1 MNAISELTATPE
13 ATNIITGEVARL
25 ATAVDNAISR
35 DFAVLTCEPRD
46 KRPWP
51 RYSPNAV
58 NSATKDKDLAGKPY
72 NDGQIANFGVAC
84 GQSDLAV
91 VDIDHGLNSAEELDA
106 WMVKNNLPPT
116 LAVRTGRRTEYGIH
130 LYYRGAVPQTTFEL
144 DGCKG
149 EIKSFGGYILGVGS
163 RHPISGELYEYLNDN
178 PIAPLP
184 EVFKTGKTKTH
195 DKTDAPTPFEL
206 VPASQRNARLTSL
219 AGTLRNQ
226 HLSEEII
233 FLALKDFAINRCED
247 GENYFVQEESKIRDL
262 AHRAAQ
268 WDAKPLA
275 PLVTCGVN
283 KVLASVNASTPQGYA
298 MTSEEWAAK
307 DFSAE
312 ETDSLIG
319 TATNAI
325 IRPLTKNLVL
335 APDKAFKTT
344 FLMRLM
350 ASLAAGVTI
359 FDELPVNKA
368 YKIVY
373 FHAELNPTEIQQ
385 RVVASVGGVDPQG
398 RFVHVRDIKTH
409 LIEESGQQ
417 FIAEMIVHYKPDVIV
432 LDPWQDLIAGYDEN
446 SSKDTS
452 TARLFMSGLIDT
464 FKVTLFLIQHEG
476 KDGSKGG
483 RGHSGMAGWRDTLI
497 RLSRRD
503 GGNLVRVIVEP
514 RWGEKVTLEL
524 TLKDGT
530 LAPAITSGFTTQQLN
545 LRAFLKEHPDGAT
558 PQHIADGLEITSDA
572 CKKMVQRALKDDA
585 VIKNAGGLICL
596 AKKGEN

>member
-46 KRPWP
+46 KLPWA
-51 RYSPNAV
+51 RYSPHGV
-58 NSATKDKDLAGKPY
+58 HSATKDKDIASKPY
-72 NDGQIANFGVAC
+72 EGGHAANFGVAC

-106 WMVKNNLPPT
+106 WMVKNDLPPT

-130 LYYRGAVPQTTFEL
+130 LYYRGAVPQTTFDL
-144 DGCKG
+144 GGCRG
-149 EIKSFGGYILGVGS
+149 EVKSIGGYVLGSGS
-163 RHPISGELYEYLNDN
+163 RHPISGELYEYLKDI
-178 PIAPLP
+178 PIVPLP
-184 EVFKTGKTKTH
+184 EAFKNGKTY
-195 DKTDAPTPFEL
+195 KTDKPSSPDTFEL

-226 HLSEEII
+226 HLSEETI
-233 FLALKDFAINRCED
+233 FLALRDFAINRCED
-247 GENYFVQEESKIRDL
+247 GENYFIQEESKIRDL

-558 PQHIADGLEITSDA
+558 PQQIADGLEMTSDA

-585 VIKNAGGLICL
+585 VIKNEGGLICL
-596 AKKGEN
+596 AKKGGN

>member
-1 MNAISELTATPE
+1 MNATTETLRLAI
-13 ATNIITGEVARL
+13 ATNDALT
-25 ATAVDNAISR
+25 R
-35 DFAVLTCEPRD
+35 DFAVLTCEPAD
-46 KRPWP
+46 KLPWA
-51 RYSPNAV
+51 RYSPHGV
-58 NSATKDKDLAGKPY
+58 HSATKDKTKALQPY
-72 NDGQIANFGVAC
+72 EDKTIANIGIAC
-84 GQSDLAV
+84 GHSGVAV

-106 WMVKNNLPPT
+106 WMKKHDFPPT

-130 LYYRGAVPQTTFEL
+130 LYYRGAVPQTTFNL
-144 DGCKG
+144 GGCTG
-149 EIKSFGGYILGVGS
+149 EVKSIGGYVLGSGS
-163 RHPISGELYEYLNDN
+163 RHPISGELYEYINDI
-178 PIAPLP
+178 PLAPLP
-184 EVFKTGKTKTH
+184 EVFKKAKTYETDKPTG
-195 DKTDAPTPFEL
+195 APDTFEL
-206 VPASQRNARLTSL
+206 VPASMRNARLTQL
-219 AGTLRNQ
+219 AGRLRNQ
-226 HLSEEII
+226 HLSEETI
-233 FLALKDFAINRCED
+233 FIALKDFAINRCED
-247 GENYFVQEESKIRDL
+247 GENYFIQEEDKLKDL
-262 AHRAAQ
+262 ARRAAQ
-268 WDAKPLA
+268 WNAEPLA

-497 RLSRRD
+497 RLSRKD

-530 LAPAITSGFTTQQLN
+530 LAPAIISGFTTQQLN

-558 PQHIADGLEITSDA
+558 PQQIADGLEMTPDA
-572 CKKMVQRALKDDA
+572 CKKMIQRAINDGAVTKNDA
-585 VIKNAGGLICL
+585 GLICEL
-596 AKKGEN
+596 KKGEGQ